1 MDKTNVELILY
12 YIFSNF
18 NIDKFNIDKFDNRIM
33 I

>member
-18 NIDKFNIDKFDNRIM
+18 NTDKFNIDKFDNRIM